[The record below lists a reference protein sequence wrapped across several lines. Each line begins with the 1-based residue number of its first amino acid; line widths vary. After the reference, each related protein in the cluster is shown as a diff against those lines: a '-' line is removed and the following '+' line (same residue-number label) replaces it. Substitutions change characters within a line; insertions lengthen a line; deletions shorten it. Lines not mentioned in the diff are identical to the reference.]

1 VRLNPL
7 QRFPEG
13 SAVNLYYEI
22 YGLAPGT
29 PYHTVVRL
37 EHEGGRS
44 VFGSIGRLFGGGRSP
59 VLLEFDA
66 PATGSVTRVQR
77 GLELR
82 DVSKGTYRLSVIIS
96 DPATGTSVTRIQRF
110 QVVQR

>member
-1 VRLNPL
+1 
-7 QRFPEG
+7 
-13 SAVNLYYEI
+13 
-22 YGLAPGT
+22 
-29 PYHTVVRL
+29 
-37 EHEGGRS
+37 
-44 VFGSIGRLFGGGRSP
+44 
-59 VLLEFDA
+59 LLEFDA